1 MHDKDC
7 SGTIDVDECME
18 ILFRRFGKDALENKV
33 TAFMANDADEDQT
46 ISFTEFLAMDKR
58 NDTQGTRN
66 HSGKTISSARMCP
79 EQPLGGATHSLASR
93 RPCVCRDLRLASLL
107 RTLNRLQAV
116 GWHLADDQAGGR
128 QVTEGVQGAGE
139 G

>member
-1 MHDKDC
+1 MCIRDRDC

-66 HSGKTISSARMCP
+66 HSGRTRARVCGP
-79 EQPLGGATHSLASR
+79 EQPGA
-93 RPCVCRDLRLASLL
+93 RDILLPPALPERYALRLIAALHFAQASSC
-107 RTLNRLQAV
+107 RLV
-116 GWHLADDQAGGR
+116 SCKLPGKRL
-128 QVTEGVQGAGE
+128 T
-139 G
+139 